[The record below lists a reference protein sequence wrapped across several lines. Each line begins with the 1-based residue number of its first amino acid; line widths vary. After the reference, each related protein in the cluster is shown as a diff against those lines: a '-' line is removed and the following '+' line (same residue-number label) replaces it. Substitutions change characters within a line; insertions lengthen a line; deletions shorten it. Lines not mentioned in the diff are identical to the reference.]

1 MLFMS
6 ALAKLPAYPMHV
18 TNLTA
23 SPILEYLTVS
33 EIIIR
38 IFSGLKKNINETKMP
53 FFSCQKGDKIPLWS
67 WGNRV
72 DLARGHESALP
83 WWDRCGKSLSPVLVI
98 FGHPGDSNEGFVFII
113 TRCYFS
119 VASILVG
126 CNVARKRHGHCQK
139 YQPSLHHVF
148 FLFSRLLI

>member
-53 FFSCQKGDKIPLWS
+53 FLTKT
-67 WGNRV
+67 
-72 DLARGHESALP
+72 LATE
-83 WWDRCGKSLSPVLVI
+83 K
-98 FGHPGDSNEGFVFII
+98 
-113 TRCYFS
+113 
-119 VASILVG
+119 
-126 CNVARKRHGHCQK
+126 
-139 YQPSLHHVF
+139 
-148 FLFSRLLI
+148 